1 MSKKDTNDEI
11 IFKIIT
17 LGNSGVGKTSIL
29 KRYIYNKFT
38 FDIMST
44 IGVSFAFKEV
54 TLKNG
59 VIVKLKLIDTTGQEK
74 YKSLAQSYFKNADGV
89 LFVFSLNDKET
100 LDNLDYWV
108 KSLEESNMANYFIAK
123 YLVGNKNDLEIKV
136 NEELINNFKKC
147 HNFLDYV
154 SSSAKDDINI
164 NKIFQDMSEILYN
177 NYIEK
182 GKKGQKNIKLEKI
195 KKKSKNVKCIK
206 CLQDS

>member
-1 MSKKDTNDEI
+1 
-11 IFKIIT
+11 
-17 LGNSGVGKTSIL
+17 
-29 KRYIYNKFT
+29 
-38 FDIMST
+38 MST